1 MSRFALPM
9 KLFVIAYWKY
19 VNIRVEFELKAPQ
32 PMKKGYQTRKGLK
45 MAIREP
51 IKVKK
56 REKRAKL
63 LNSLTG
69 SG

>member
-1 MSRFALPM
+1 MSRFALHM

-32 PMKKGYQTRKGLK
+32 PMKKGEQTRKGCK

-56 REKRAKL
+56 KERKGP
-63 LNSLTG
+63 NS
-69 SG
+69 